1 MLRSFIEVSSD
12 DPFPIQN
19 LPFGIFSS
27 PNNATPRGSTRIG
40 SYVID
45 LQLLETKGLLPT
57 TDLFRWPT
65 LNDFLVAGPATWR
78 SVRAALQ
85 ELLDERNPRL
95 RDDRLLRQL
104 AFLPLDQVKL
114 HLPVAIGDYTDFYSS
129 KQHASNVGAMFR
141 DKNHPLL
148 PNWLHLPVAYHGRA
162 SSLIISGTPIRRPY
176 GQVKHPDEA
185 GPRLEPSREMDFE
198 LELGCVIGL
207 GNALGDPVPVE
218 RAHEQVFGLV
228 LVNDWSARD
237 IQRWEYAPLGP
248 FLAKSLGTSLSPWIV
263 TLEALEPFR
272 TTGPVQ
278 DPLPLPYLQ
287 RQEKR
292 SYDIQLEVRL
302 RPAGGEAEPIC
313 RTNFKKMYWD
323 LNQQIAHHTV
333 NGCNLR
339 VGDLIASGTI
349 SGNEPGTYGSLL
361 ELTWGGTSPIRL
373 SGGDQRTFLE
383 DGDSVIFS
391 GYAQGDGF
399 RVGFGDLE
407 GTILPARAAGGG
419 LRGERRKVIGDW

>member
-1 MLRSFIEVSSD
+1 MLRSFIEVSAD

-27 PNNATPRGSTRIG
+27 PDNSAPRGCTRVG

-57 TDLFRWPT
+57 TDLLGRPT
-65 LNDFLVAGPATWR
+65 LNDFLVAGPSTWR

-95 RDDRLLRQL
+95 RDDRLLRQF
-104 AFLPLDQVKL
+104 AFFPLDQVKL

-162 SSLIISGTPIRRPY
+162 SSLIISGTPIQRPY

-272 TTGPVQ
+272 TAGPVQ
-278 DPLPLPYLQ
+278 GPLPLPYLQ

-313 RTNFKKMYWD
+313 RTNFKEMYWD

-419 LRGERRKVIGDW
+419 LRGERRKGER